1 MLRFGWREGDMQE
14 GCKQV
19 TTTQEGIIVCLDDG
33 VILGI
38 DMDGATY
45 EEVPSRIASKPGIV
59 QTASIDMSKAS
70 SIDRGR
76 RLTSS
81 LQEHEKRLYHAV
93 RELHHTAGVCEVARS
108 AVAEAR
114 IMLMK
119 YINIKTKIAV
129 DECLASAVLAT
140 ALRIKGFHI
149 PSCLFELCRPQ
160 ELFPLMVDV
169 ARTLKVTFANILPAE
184 VMVRAYAREQ
194 AERYMSSQAL
204 TEKLALL
211 MLKSRVPGTTYSIA
225 TVAAAL
231 VAKLEGKVRICDLGL
246 PSKPYKQTASML
258 HAVYEA

>member
-1 MLRFGWREGDMQE
+1 
-14 GCKQV
+14 
-19 TTTQEGIIVCLDDG
+19 
-33 VILGI
+33 
-38 DMDGATY
+38 
-45 EEVPSRIASKPGIV
+45 
-59 QTASIDMSKAS
+59 
-70 SIDRGR
+70 
-76 RLTSS
+76 
-81 LQEHEKRLYHAV
+81 
-93 RELHHTAGVCEVARS
+93 
-108 AVAEAR
+108 
-114 IMLMK
+114 
-119 YINIKTKIAV
+119 
-129 DECLASAVLAT
+129 
-140 ALRIKGFHI
+140 
-149 PSCLFELCRPQ
+149 
-160 ELFPLMVDV
+160 MVDV